1 MTAKYR
7 SPLNQTV
14 STTATDLWN
23 DSCAVSE
30 LEASIA
36 DGAVG
41 ATTNPTIVLTV
52 LKKELAKWK
61 APIQRIVAENPT
73 ATEDDVAWKVIEEM
87 GLTGA
92 KLLMPIFEREK
103 GVKGRLSM
111 QTNPIYY
118 RDAVALTEQAVHF
131 NSLAPNIQVKMP
143 VTAAGVTAFE
153 EATYRGVT
161 INATVSFTVAQAI
174 AVAEAVER
182 GLKRRE
188 AEGLS
193 TDIHPACT
201 IMIGRTDDWLK
212 IVAKREGV
220 LTDPG
225 TLEWA
230 GVAVMKKAYKIFKER
245 GYRTRLLVAAYRN
258 HLHWSQFIGGDIIL
272 TIPYDW
278 QVLYNKSD
286 VEVKERINDP
296 VDPAIIDELY
306 RKFPDFRRAYDE
318 DGLTVEEFERYGATA
333 RTLRT
338 FIEHYRELLGIVRD
352 VMIPNPEKA

>member
-61 APIQRIVAENPT
+61 APIAKIVAENPT

-92 KLLMPIFEREK
+92 ELLMPIFEREK

-182 GLKRRE
+182 GLN
-188 AEGLS
+188 G
-193 TDIHPACT
+193 
-201 IMIGRTDDWLK
+201 
-212 IVAKREGV
+212 
-220 LTDPG
+220 
-225 TLEWA
+225 
-230 GVAVMKKAYKIFKER
+230 
-245 GYRTRLLVAAYRN
+245 
-258 HLHWSQFIGGDIIL
+258 
-272 TIPYDW
+272 
-278 QVLYNKSD
+278 
-286 VEVKERINDP
+286 
-296 VDPAIIDELY
+296 
-306 RKFPDFRRAYDE
+306 
-318 DGLTVEEFERYGATA
+318 
-333 RTLRT
+333 
-338 FIEHYRELLGIVRD
+338 
-352 VMIPNPEKA
+352 